1 MKKLCILLAALT
13 ALCALTACSQEAS
26 SASQAETTAAAA
38 EAASTLP
45 TVKPGAD
52 DNSEGDDRILGEWSG
67 EQVTTQGDKLADVTM
82 KFTKDGKFT
91 YKATGEYQGDDVE
104 ISQEGTYTIDVDV
117 VEMTFKKSTMKN
129 LKTGKETKETISS
142 DDYQSVSGTLTSST
156 DLYIVSDYGY
166 TISLKK
172 K

>member
-1 MKKLCILLAALT
+1 MKRICILIAALT
-13 ALCALTACSQEAS
+13 ALCALTACSQEAGS
-26 SASQAETTAAAA
+26 SSQAETTAAVT
-38 EAASTLP
+38 EAATTLP
-45 TVKPGAD
+45 TVKPGLD
-52 DNSEGDDRILGEWSG
+52 DDTEGDDRILGEWSG

-82 KFTKDGKFT
+82 KFTNDGRFT
-91 YKATGEYQGDDVE
+91 YKATGDYQGDKVD
-104 ISQEGTYTIDVDV
+104 ITQEGSYTIDVDV
-117 VEMTFKKSTMKN
+117 VSMTFEKLTMKN
-129 LKTGKETKETISS
+129 RKTGKETKETISA